1 MKLVKVLF
9 ILCITFSTGCGP
21 TNVLDEYSN
30 TDSDA
35 AKFFE
40 AKKLLDRSE
49 WAEVIDIIENDISA
63 SYAAKAEVKE
73 TLASAYSG
81 QCGFTFVDILSGL
94 EDATSSN
101 FFPLFLSIFSS
112 NQIQVASCDQAI
124 SILQSIGTV
133 TTRTAKQ
140 NLFLSIL
147 GMARVGTT
155 LAIRLDA
162 DVDGVADAGSK
173 VCENVHATDPHL
185 PAVQIKKIAT
195 GIGLIFENIS
205 ALSGML
211 DSSSN
216 SLGGMED
223 ALSACTSLG
232 VGVDCVVTNEADV
245 SNELDYVVRS
255 MLDTGDY
262 GFGTCVLG
270 SAVPAEQC
278 CPTITPPFP

>member
-1 MKLVKVLF
+1 MKFFKFLF

-30 TDSDA
+30 TSSDA

-40 AKKLLDRSE
+40 AKQLLDRSE
-49 WAEVIDIIENDISA
+49 WADVIDIIENDLSA

-73 TLASAYSG
+73 VLASAYSG
-81 QCGFTFVDILSGL
+81 QCGFTFMDILSGL

-101 FFPLFLSIFSS
+101 FFPLFLSIFSN

-124 SILQSIGTV
+124 SILQSLGTV

-155 LAIRLDA
+155 LASRLDA
-162 DVDGVADAGSK
+162 DFDGIADAGSK
-173 VCENVHATDPHL
+173 VCESVHADPHL
-185 PAVQIKKIAT
+185 PTAQVKKIAT

-223 ALSACTSLG
+223 ALAACTSLG

-270 SAVPAEQC
+270 SSDPLEQC